1 MKRNWILWIIISLFL
16 ICWVSS
22 AYFPYKSEW
31 NCSKIEDKEA
41 REMCENEMSFAKF
54 TETTGTR
61 EMSTTCCSYLDHDP
75 KFNLRREQVT
85 AFGGLD
91 KRTNEA
97 SEEIKNKPDQDRA
110 LISGSV
116 QQLTDLVLKL
126 SAQIYE
132 QSLNKIQ
139 TTKMLSSLFKSCS
152 ENNKNLEARIVCKY
166 FLYDLIWKEPKITP
180 ISLSDITPAFKKEKK
195 LIQRSVQF
203 SDLNEHYT
211 PINYHYATIRKM
223 YRIGDF
229 AFWLMDSYD
238 YFDKDSDTDFFK
250 ILVLK
255 AWDTH
260 WQDFADIKVNANF
273 TDELALSF
281 ENHKL
286 GLTIPVLKNKEKE
299 NERLTAQFQMQRD
312 WVRKLAGC
320 FEEKFKGTQAATED
334 LISRKKAPLKSCEV
348 LGIEV
353 TTTLWR

>member
-1 MKRNWILWIIISLFL
+1 MKRSGILGIIVSLFL
-16 ICWVSS
+16 ICGVSS

-116 QQLTDLVLKL
+116 QQLTDLILKL
-126 SAQIYE
+126 STQIYE
-132 QSLNKIQ
+132 EASNKIQ
-139 TTKMLSSLFKSCS
+139 ATKMLSSLFKTCS

-166 FLYDLIWKEPKITP
+166 FAYDLIGKEPKITP
-180 ISLSDITPAFKKEKK
+180 ISLSDITPAFKKEKN

-211 PINYHYATIRKM
+211 PINYHYASIRTM
-223 YRIGDF
+223 YHLGDF
-229 AFWLMDSYD
+229 AFGLMDSYN
-238 YFDKDSDTDFFK
+238 YFDNDSDTDFFK
-250 ILVLK
+250 LLVLK
-255 AWDTH
+255 AGDSH
-260 WQDFADIKVNANF
+260 WQDFANIKANISLIGES
-273 TDELALSF
+273 TLSF
-281 ENHKL
+281 EKHTLNL
-286 GLTIPVLKNKEKE
+286 FIPVVNNKEKE

-312 WVRKLAGC
+312 GVRKLVGC
-320 FEEKFKGTQAATED
+320 FEEKFNAIQASSED
-334 LISRKKAPLKSCEV
+334 RISRKKLPLKSCQT

-353 TTTLWR
+353 KTTLGR

>member
-1 MKRNWILWIIISLFL
+1 MKRNWILWIIIGLFL

-116 QQLTDLVLKL
+116 QQLTDLILKL
-126 SAQIYE
+126 STQIYE
-132 QSLNKIQ
+132 EASNKIQ
-139 TTKMLSSLFKSCS
+139 ATKMLSSLFKGCS
-152 ENNKNLEARIVCKY
+152 ENNKNLKARIVCKY

-180 ISLSDITPAFKKEKK
+180 ISLSDITTAFQKEKK

-203 SDLNEHYT
+203 SDLNENYT

-223 YRIGDF
+223 YRIGGF

-260 WQDFADIKVNANF
+260 WQDFADIKANISLI
-273 TDELALSF
+273 DESTLSF
-281 ENHKL
+281 EKHTLNL
-286 GLTIPVLKNKEKE
+286 FIPVVNNKEKE

-312 WVRKLAGC
+312 WLRKLVGC

-334 LISRKKAPLKSCEV
+334 LISRKKLPLKSCEI

-353 TTTLWR
+353 KTTLWK

>member
-1 MKRNWILWIIISLFL
+1 MKKSWILWIIISLFL
-16 ICWVSS
+16 FCWVSS

-116 QQLTDLVLKL
+116 QQLTDLILKL
-126 SAQIYE
+126 STQIYE
-132 QSLNKIQ
+132 EASNKIQ
-139 TTKMLSSLFKSCS
+139 ATKMLSSLFKGCS

-166 FLYDLIWKEPKITP
+166 FAYDLIWKEPKITP
-180 ISLSDITPAFKKEKK
+180 ISLSDITPAFKKEKN

-211 PINYHYATIRKM
+211 PINYHYASIRTM
-223 YRIGDF
+223 YHLGDF
-229 AFWLMDSYD
+229 AFWLMDSYN
-238 YFDKDSDTDFFK
+238 YFDNDSDTDFFK
-250 ILVLK
+250 LLVLK
-255 AWDTH
+255 AGDSH
-260 WQDFADIKVNANF
+260 WQDFANIKANISLIGES
-273 TDELALSF
+273 TLSF
-281 ENHKL
+281 EKHTLNL
-286 GLTIPVLKNKEKE
+286 FIPVVNNKEKE

-312 WVRKLAGC
+312 WVRKLVGC
-320 FEEKFKGTQAATED
+320 FEEKFNGTQAATED